1 MWGKH
6 VLELMKHSECWV
18 IGHYAVC
25 LSYRGKI
32 WNKLLSTNCRLY
44 NCVEHDYSNVKKH
57 WSNSRWIS
65 TKLQTLIFLRIVF
78 VNNIFETGYMWCMK
92 LRKKLRSRV
101 GRSPGLSNLLVNHWQ
116 FTKVRSKAWWL
127 LFTSDV
133 SVDLRGP
140 VLRTAGFLWWITC
153 SLILCTHR
161 KSFSWGIPFL
171 PLTMLLIF
179 SSVLEDG
186 GWGDLSETIF
196 NISRG
201 RHIHIDVELRI
212 LRPLVCSLEVICT
225 KKRRRV
231 LLHRMGNFSGLEEGI
246 LNIIQYT
253 TLSASTL
260 PVTLLAGII
269 LPLKGFSVT
278 QIWFL
283 ELLKVFLKNLFY

>member
-1 MWGKH
+1 
-6 VLELMKHSECWV
+6 
-18 IGHYAVC
+18 
-25 LSYRGKI
+25 
-32 WNKLLSTNCRLY
+32 
-44 NCVEHDYSNVKKH
+44 
-57 WSNSRWIS
+57 
-65 TKLQTLIFLRIVF
+65 
-78 VNNIFETGYMWCMK
+78 
-92 LRKKLRSRV
+92 
-101 GRSPGLSNLLVNHWQ
+101 
-116 FTKVRSKAWWL
+116 
-127 LFTSDV
+127 
-133 SVDLRGP
+133 
-140 VLRTAGFLWWITC
+140 
-153 SLILCTHR
+153 
-161 KSFSWGIPFL
+161 
-171 PLTMLLIF
+171 MLLIF

-246 LNIIQYT
+246 LNIIRYT